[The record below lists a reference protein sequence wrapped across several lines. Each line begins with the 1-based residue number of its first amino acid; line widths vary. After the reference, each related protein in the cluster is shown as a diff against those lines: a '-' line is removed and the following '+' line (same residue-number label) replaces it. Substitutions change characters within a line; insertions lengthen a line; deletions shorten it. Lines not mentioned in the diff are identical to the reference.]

1 MYSTCFRNVES
12 GLIAIREV
20 LEPRTGFVGSP
31 IFSIDVHPSGMRFVT
46 SGSDNKAKVWNLL
59 PLLQVGVDLTA
70 KCKLLPNL
78 LAFCQHATIYHAVLL
93 YAKRSLKFEFLGATG
108 AAGAEQA
115 MRAPARH
122 ID

>member
-1 MYSTCFRNVES
+1 M
-12 GLIAIREV
+12 
-20 LEPRTGFVGSP
+20 LEPRTGFAGSP

-70 KCKLLPNL
+70 QVQIVIKSSGTLPACNIRPRSPG
-78 LAFCQHATIYHAVLL
+78 HI
-93 YAKRSLKFEFLGATG
+93 KRSLIFESLGAAG